1 MTLGENGKEIIGQF
15 NLWPQD
21 FESEGSKVEVGR
33 RPDGVASMVSWGE
46 RTVARAS
53 AHAEIFPGPS
63 ELREMLLV
71 SSHPPK
77 LLLEGARGSRE
88 CADDGS

>member
-1 MTLGENGKEIIGQF
+1 M
-15 NLWPQD
+15 
-21 FESEGSKVEVGR
+21 SR
-33 RPDGVASMVSWGE
+33 RPGGIASMVSWGE

-71 SSHPPK
+71 SSYPPK
-77 LLLEGARGSRE
+77 LLLEGARGSLG
-88 CADDGS
+88 CADDGN

>member
-1 MTLGENGKEIIGQF
+1 M
-15 NLWPQD
+15 WPQD
-21 FESEGSKVEVGR
+21 LENEVSKVEVGR

-46 RTVARAS
+46 RTVARAP
-53 AHAEIFPGPS
+53 AHAEIFAEPS
-63 ELREMLLV
+63 ELRETLLV

-77 LLLEGARGSRE
+77 LLLEGARGSLG

>member
-1 MTLGENGKEIIGQF
+1 MN
-15 NLWPQD
+15 
-21 FESEGSKVEVGR
+21 KVEVGR

-46 RTVARAS
+46 RTVARTY
-53 AHAEIFPGPS
+53 AHSEIFPEPS
-63 ELREMLLV
+63 ELHEMLLV

-77 LLLEGARGSRE
+77 LLLEVARGSLG

>member
-1 MTLGENGKEIIGQF
+1 M
-15 NLWPQD
+15 
-21 FESEGSKVEVGR
+21 SKVEVGR
-33 RPDGVASMVSWGE
+33 RPDGVTSMVSWGD
-46 RTVARAS
+46 RTVATAS
-53 AHAEIFPGPS
+53 AHAEIFPGPT

-77 LLLEGARGSRE
+77 LLLEGARESLE